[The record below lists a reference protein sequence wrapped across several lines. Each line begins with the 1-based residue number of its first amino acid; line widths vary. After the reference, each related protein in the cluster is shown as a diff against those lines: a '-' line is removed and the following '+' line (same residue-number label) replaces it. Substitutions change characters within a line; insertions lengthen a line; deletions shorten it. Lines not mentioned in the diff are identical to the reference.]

1 MTYES
6 FLPLLQDGIPAQI
19 SQIPQTS
26 LPEHEDDLEV
36 DLDPLRL
43 QEPLVHQ
50 GHPDQGL
57 NLGLGHHQL
66 AVGEEQDLKADGRI
80 TETRSTGVNA
90 LSSLPGS
97 RPERSS

>member
-19 SQIPQTS
+19 SQIPHPS

-36 DLDPLRL
+36 DLDPLGL

-57 NLGLGHHQL
+57 HLGLGHHQL
-66 AVGEEQDLKADGRI
+66 PVREEQHLLADGRI
-80 TETRSTGVNA
+80 TEAHSTGA
-90 LSSLPGS
+90 IEFFTRFPS
-97 RPERSS
+97 